1 MQTIMTSTSDS
12 CSASRSFGRQG
23 GGTLIELIIAIA
35 IGLVIVA
42 GVASLYLSSS
52 QVSRVANQVGAVED
66 SGQLAMF
73 VMGDAIRMAGFGEIV
88 GSSATSRLGQ
98 TQFSGPQIRACS
110 NGTFAAPFATPPDVT
125 CVPSGLAAGPD
136 QLFVSFQSNNV
147 KASPQGALADC
158 LGQVFDILD
167 LTHATTVDRF
177 GGPSAANVP
186 IATSVFGVNAGGQL
200 ECTGRYGAGGPAT
213 AELFAGV
220 LNFKVFF
227 GFDNVRN
234 GASGTGITDLVPM
247 SRMWLDA
254 AAVNAAGAAAPVM
267 LGTVQASPWDN
278 VVSVLVCVTIVTN
291 QTGLTT
297 AAATTRARC
306 PETAAE
312 VATGLDG
319 GGLPL
324 TVVDNDGFI
333 RRTFSQVL
341 AVRANTGLFAAF
353 N

>member
-1 MQTIMTSTSDS
+1 MPTIMNSTNDAS
-12 CSASRSFGRQG
+12 SALPGFGRQG
-23 GGTLIELIIAIA
+23 GRTLIELIIAIA

-52 QVSRVANQVGAVED
+52 QVARVANQVGAAED

-73 VMGDAIRMAGFGEIV
+73 LIGDAIRMAGFGEIV

-98 TQFSGPQIRACS
+98 TQFGGPQLRACS
-110 NGTFAAPFATPPDVT
+110 NGTIADPWATPPDLT
-125 CVPSGLAAGPD
+125 CVPSGQAAGPD
-136 QLFVSFQSNNV
+136 ELLVSFQSNNV

-158 LGQVFDILD
+158 LGQAFDPLNPAHS
-167 LTHATTVDRF
+167 TSVDRF
-177 GGPSAANVP
+177 GGPSNVNVP
-186 IATSVFGVNAGGQL
+186 IATSVFSINA
-200 ECTGRYGAGGPAT
+200 TGEFSCRGKYGLAT
-213 AELFAGV
+213 QALLGNAA
-220 LNFKVFF
+220 NFKVFF

-234 GASGTGITDLVPM
+234 GAAGAGVVDLVPM

-254 AAVNAAGAAAPVM
+254 AAVNAAGGGGPVM

-278 VVSVLVCVTIVTN
+278 VVSVFVCVTIVTN

>member
-1 MQTIMTSTSDS
+1 MISTNDS
-12 CSASRSFGRQG
+12 SSAIRSFGRQG
-23 GGTLIELIIAIA
+23 GRTLIELIISIA

-52 QVSRVANQVGAVED
+52 QVSRVANEVGAVED

-98 TQFSGPQIRACS
+98 TQFGGPQIRACS

-136 QLFVSFQSNNV
+136 QLFVSYQSNNV
-147 KASPQGALADC
+147 KASAQGALGDC
-158 LGQVFDILD
+158 LGQVFSGVDV
-167 LTHATTVDRF
+167 THATTVDRF
-177 GGPSAANVP
+177 GGPSTANVP

-200 ECTGRYGAGGPAT
+200 ECTGKYGVGGPAT

-220 LNFKVFF
+220 QNFKVFF

-234 GASGTGITDLVPM
+234 GQAGAGLVDLVPM

-254 AAVNAAGAAAPVM
+254 AAVNAAGPGGPVM

-278 VVSVLVCVTIVTN
+278 VVSVLICVTIVTN

-306 PETAAE
+306 PESATE
-312 VATGLDG
+312 VATGVEDG
-319 GGLPL
+319 TGLPL

-341 AVRANTGLFAAF
+341 AVRANAGAFAAF